1 MSRREEMPKYFGAA
15 IAIMVSLGLAAVFG
29 LRPHAVEAQQKPG
42 AGFAAIP
49 GVGGQDMFGPYDV
62 VPNWPKP
69 IAGLPGHDKWTWGAG
84 QNVFAESPNRVFILQ
99 RGELPNIERPKRMK
113 LPQLGPGIEF
123 PIGRLP
129 WRDAT

>member
-1 MSRREEMPKYFGAA
+1 MKARR
-15 IAIMVSLGLAAVFG
+15 IIMVKRVCAGAGIAMALAA
-29 LRPHAVEAQQKPG
+29 LAAAQEKRG
-42 AGFAAIP
+42 AGFAAVP
-49 GVGGQDMFGPYDV
+49 GVGGQDMFGAYDI

-69 IAGLPGHDKWTWGAG
+69 IAGLPGHEKWTWGAG

-113 LPQLGPGIEF
+113 LSQMGPSIEF

-129 WRDAT
+129 WRDA